1 MQRTALVVH
10 GYDVGIRNLAVCAM
24 RVEADA
30 SNPRGATCRVLR
42 WEILDCV
49 RAAGAGD
56 VDLGRMRQDAAVSL
70 CATAWPL
77 LSGSMVSEWPDEVY
91 IEQQPGRLNSKMQV
105 VSHCL
110 QLFLHLEFGRRSDG
124 RALPR
129 IEFVEPDLKLQEA
142 DFSEY
147 YASPGKKTR
156 DKKYTLNK
164 KHAREFVPRL
174 LRESGE
180 SRYADWFEGQGGKRD
195 DLADACLMAYYRA
208 RDVLLGR
215 RPPPKA
221 KRVGPRKNAVARA
234 RRATASQEAR
244 RHPELFAPADS
255 APADSAPADSDP
267 AAPADSDPA
276 APRRRP
282 RKRGLAAAVGS
293 PRAPKAARMT
303 PVSTSPTA

>member
-1 MQRTALVVH
+1 MIVH
-10 GYDVGIRNLAVCAM
+10 GYDVGIRNLAMCAM
-24 RVEADA
+24 QVDADP
-30 SNPRGATCRVLR
+30 SNARGATCRVLR

-49 RAAGAGD
+49 RAASAGE
-56 VDLGRMRQDAAVSL
+56 VDLGRMKQEAAVSL

-77 LSGSMVSEWPDEVY
+77 LTDSMVSEWPAEVY
-91 IEQQPGRLNSKMQV
+91 IEQQPARLNNKMQV

-110 QLFLHLEFGRRSDG
+110 QLFLALEFRRRANGREV
-124 RALPR
+124 PR

-142 DFSEY
+142 DFSDY
-147 YASPGKKTR
+147 YSSGRLSR
-156 DKKYTLNK
+156 DRKYTLNK

-221 KRVGPRKNAVARA
+221 KRAASKPRKNAVVRA
-234 RRATASQEAR
+234 RKATASQEAA
-244 RHPELFAPADS
+244 RHPELLDGGLCPPLSLPKRPSKRGRAPGEEVPPGA
-255 APADSAPADSDP
+255 P
-267 AAPADSDPA
+267 AAP
-276 APRRRP
+276 
-282 RKRGLAAAVGS
+282 K
-293 PRAPKAARMT
+293 APKAARMT
-303 PVSTSPTA
+303 PARTSPTA